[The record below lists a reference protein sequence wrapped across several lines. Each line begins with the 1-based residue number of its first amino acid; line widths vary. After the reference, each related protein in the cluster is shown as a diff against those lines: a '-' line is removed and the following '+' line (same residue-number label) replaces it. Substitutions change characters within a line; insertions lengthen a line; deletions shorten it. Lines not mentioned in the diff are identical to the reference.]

1 MDDPDTPFIVGDVLA
16 CPRGSVA
23 TVWTAQPSPC
33 GAAGEGLVWRSW
45 AASADGGVDKGDE
58 CWLLTTA
65 AACARAAATPG
76 AQVDTVP
83 ARPVPADV
91 AAGAA
96 SAPLAESAVARRE
109 EGAMQDGDDGGD
121 DGDDDDDVDDDGTPA
136 GDAAAAAPRG
146 DLGGLLSVFDFGPAV
161 AHEFGPKALAVVDA
175 LLAACPG

>member
-1 MDDPDTPFIVGDVLA
+1 MDDLDTPFIVGDVLT
-16 CPRGSVA
+16 CPRDSVA
-23 TVWTAQPSPC
+23 TAWTAQPSPC

-45 AASADGGVDKGDE
+45 AASADGGVDAGDE

-76 AQVDTVP
+76 ARVDTVP
-83 ARPVPADV
+83 ARLVPADV

-96 SAPLAESAVARRE
+96 SAPLAESAVASRAGSGGGGD
-109 EGAMQDGDDGGD
+109 EGAMQDDAAADDA
-121 DGDDDDDVDDDGTPA
+121 DDDGTPA

-161 AHEFGPKALAVVDA
+161 AHEFGPKALAVLDA